1 MAKNNKFIA
10 FSGIGLIALLAFLG
24 ACSTSNNNPTF
35 TPPTITGLTPAS
47 AKVGETVTIAGT
59 NFDAAIANNIVT
71 FNGVPSVVT
80 AVTSTSITT
89 TVPTGATTGL
99 VSVISKGLT
108 AVSASAFTVLTAG
121 AVSTT
126 VIQGEL
132 SGTINWTADQH
143 YLLKGYVYVVAG
155 ATLNIAAGTIIK
167 GDKASKGALIIEQ
180 GAKINAVGT
189 ATQPIIFT
197 SNQAKGSRNYGD
209 WGGVI
214 LCGKA
219 PVNWTANKYSDGVN
233 TGTVAAGMGQI
244 EGGPRS
250 LYGGTDANDNSGKLQ
265 YVRIEFGGVAFSQ
278 DNEINGLTLGG
289 VGAGTTIDHIQV
301 SYAGDDSIEW
311 FGGTVNGKY
320 LIAHRGL
327 DDDFDTDNGFSG
339 HVQFAVGLRDPNV
352 ADQSGSK
359 GFESDSYQTGTNTT
373 LPTTAVFSNVT
384 IIGGVTNP
392 NSTAYDPQFVSAI
405 HNRKSSQQKY
415 ANCVFIAYPAGLLIT
430 NESSQTGQG
439 GSTYTGIDSYANH
452 TPAATPLVDALT
464 VQNSVFGG
472 IPTSNTRPAYGISPI
487 NNAATAQFDK
497 NIVVVFNNTRS
508 RTPTFNPTN
517 NQIDSV
523 ANSTWFT
530 SVAGGA
536 SYVGPYTWL
545 GSNVWYNLAQN
556 NRFYYT
562 AQTGVRLT
570 SPFTLDNPNFF
581 PTSSSPIAVS
591 IGASTGVGIDASGK
605 VPAGSISPKVSPSFT
620 GVASDSFFDKTA
632 DFIGAFKFGGT
643 DWTTGWTNFD
653 PNNADYGVSY

>member
-1 MAKNNKFIA
+1 MTKIKYLKQIISLMSLAV
-10 FSGIGLIALLAFLG
+10 LLVSIE
-24 ACSTSNNNPTF
+24 ACKKSSEPVPVPSITS
-35 TPPTITGLTPAS
+35 LTPS
-47 AKVGETVTIAGT
+47 SGKIGDQVVIAGL
-59 NFDAAIANNIVT
+59 NFDATSSGNAVS
-71 FNGVPSVVT
+71 FNGTPAVVSAAT
-80 AVTSTSITT
+80 TTSLTT
-89 TVPTGATTGL
+89 TVPTGATTG
-99 VSVISKGLT
+99 VVTVVTRGLT
-108 AVSASAFTVLTAG
+108 AVSPTTFTITAAS

-126 VIQGEL
+126 IISGEL

-143 YLLKGYVYVVAG
+143 YLLKGYVYVTAG
-155 ATLNIAAGTIIK
+155 ATINIAAGTIIK
-167 GDKASKGALIIEQ
+167 GDKASKGALLIEQ

-189 ATQPIIFT
+189 ASQPIVFT
-197 SNQAKGSRNYGD
+197 SNQPKGSRNYGD

-219 PVNWTANKYSDGVN
+219 PVNWIANKYSDGVT
-233 TGTVAAGMGQI
+233 TGNVAPGMGQI

-250 LYGGTDANDNSGKLQ
+250 LYGGTDPTDNSGKLQ

-289 VGAGTTIDHIQV
+289 VGNGTTIDHVQI

-327 DDDFDTDNGFSG
+327 DDDFDTDNGFAG

-373 LPTTAVFSNVT
+373 LPTSAVFSNVT
-384 IIGGVTNP
+384 IIGGVVNP
-392 NSTAYDPQFVSAI
+392 NSTSYDPQFVSAI
-405 HNRKSSQQKY
+405 HNRKSSLQKY
-415 ANCVFIAYPAGLLIT
+415 ANCVFIAYPAGLLVS
-430 NESSQTGQG
+430 NES
-439 GSTYTGIDSYANH
+439 GSYTGVDSYANH
-452 TPAATPLVDALT
+452 TPSPIALVDGIT

-472 IPTSNTRPAYGISPI
+472 IPTSNTRAAYGISPI
-487 NNAATAQFDK
+487 NNTPTAAFDK
-497 NIVVVFNNTRS
+497 NVVIVFNNTRS

-523 ANSTWFT
+523 SKVAWFT
-530 SVAGGA
+530 STAGGA
-536 SYVGPYTWL
+536 SYSGPYTWI
-545 GSNVWYNLAQN
+545 GSSVWYNAAQN

-581 PTSSSPIAVS
+581 PTSTSPITVGA
-591 IGASTGVGIDASGK
+591 GASTGIGINATGK
-605 VPAGSISPKVSPSFT
+605 APGSDSPKVLPSFT
-620 GVASDSFFDKTA
+620 GVANDAFFDKTV
-632 DFIGAFKFGGT
+632 DYIGAFKFGGT
-643 DWTTGWTNFD
+643 DWTTGWTNFN
-653 PNNADYGVSY
+653 PNNADYGASY